1 MSPEEEAEVAV
12 RLRRRAEEVVRTRRI
27 PALSEIDAMPRETLR
42 QIIHELHV
50 HEFELEM
57 QNDELRRAQV
67 ELDAVRAR
75 YFDLYD
81 LAPVGDFVVSLEGRI
96 LEANLAAVTLLG
108 SARASLVGQP
118 ISRFIF
124 KDDQDIY
131 YRHRLLLHRTGQPHQ
146 CELRMVKKDGATFWV
161 LLSAT
166 AARDPAASD
175 GPDGAEPTVTRV
187 VLSDISDRKRLEAE
201 QVELLARFD
210 EARSPKSAP
219 ATGREPRD
227 PEGGGGER
235 AP

>member
-1 MSPEEEAEVAV
+1 MSHDDEDEVAT

-27 PALSEIDAMPRETLR
+27 PPLAEIDAMPRETLR
-42 QIIHELHV
+42 QMIHELHV

-81 LAPVGDFVVSLEGRI
+81 LAPVGYFVVSLEGRI
-96 LEANLAAVTLLG
+96 LEANLAAVTILG
-108 SARASLVGQP
+108 TARSSLVGQP

-131 YRHRLLLHRTGQPHQ
+131 YQHRLLLHRTGQPHQ
-146 CELRMVKKDGATFWV
+146 CELRMVKRDGATLWV

-166 AARDPAASD
+166 SARDPSARD
-175 GPDGAEPTVTRV
+175 GPDGAESAVTRV

-201 QVELLARFD
+201 KLELLAQIGQADGPSR
-210 EARSPKSAP
+210 AP
-219 ATGREPRD
+219 STGGGA
-227 PEGGGGER
+227 EGTGGER